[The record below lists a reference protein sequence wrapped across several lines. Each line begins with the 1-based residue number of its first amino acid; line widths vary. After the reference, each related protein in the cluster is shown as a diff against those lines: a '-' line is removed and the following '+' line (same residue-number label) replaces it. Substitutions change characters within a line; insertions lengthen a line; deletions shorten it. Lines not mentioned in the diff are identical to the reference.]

1 MERGNNASLS
11 FSFLL
16 ALCLAW
22 NDLFAQGLQRENAKF
37 WRLRENCIK
46 LQQKMTQNWRNI
58 RQWFH
63 RKRYLLATGGGK
75 TKRGLFPDK
84 EGFVG
89 GMRQKKSGQSKAK
102 ESKWVGKWRRGF
114 FCPFPVWFFLL
125 AVAVSIDS
133 DSPKTIFKNQSP
145 YFSPSYIG
153 ESLFPLVE
161 QKKVVWRPLS
171 HLEEAGEE
179 KAFSSSS
186 FWGWQ
191 QIVVVDL
198 LWFK

>member
-1 MERGNNASLS
+1 MQAFLSL
-11 FSFLL
+11 FF
-16 ALCLAW
+16 W
-22 NDLFAQGLQRENAKF
+22 LFALPETICLLKGFKGGMQNWFGFR
-37 WRLRENCIK
+37 RLRENCIK

-114 FCPFPVWFFLL
+114 LRFPSLILSL

-161 QKKVVWRPLS
+161 QKKSCMAPSFAFGRSGRRKGIFLLLFLGLAANRRRRPPL
-171 HLEEAGEE
+171 
-179 KAFSSSS
+179 
-186 FWGWQ
+186 
-191 QIVVVDL
+191 V
-198 LWFK
+198 